1 VIRAVEGG
9 AKFQGGSFQIL
20 QFGVIGLLTNG
31 ALYAVYLLLT
41 RLAFPPLVAMTIT
54 FALGV
59 ALSWLLNGLITF
71 RARLTRRSGFRMI
84 VAYLGAY
91 LSNLVF
97 LWLAVHVFSLPHQWV
112 QLVIIILLA
121 ILLFALQK
129 FWVFSTAL

>member
-1 VIRAVEGG
+1 MIRAVEGG